1 MNHVPPGKAGYRTW
15 RGVYATPY
23 GPPMHEFLTFASD
36 ADMLALW
43 GAGFLA
49 LAGFTLI
56 MDRRRNRRARI
67 DRIGWMP
74 WTGLFLT
81 FAVIGGGL
89 LAVAVPSILRG

>member
-1 MNHVPPGKAGYRTW
+1 
-15 RGVYATPY
+15 
-23 GPPMHEFLTFASD
+23 MHEFLTFASD
-36 ADMLALW
+36 ADILAMW
-43 GAGFLA
+43 GAGFLMLA
-49 LAGFTLI
+49 LFTLV

-89 LAVAVPSILRG
+89 LAVAIPGILKG

>member
-1 MNHVPPGKAGYRTW
+1 
-15 RGVYATPY
+15 
-23 GPPMHEFLTFASD
+23 MHEFLTFASD
-36 ADMLALW
+36 ADILAMW
-43 GAGFLA
+43 GVGFLG
-49 LAGFTLI
+49 LAAFTLI

-89 LAVAVPSILRG
+89 LAVAIPGILRG

>member
-1 MNHVPPGKAGYRTW
+1 
-15 RGVYATPY
+15 
-23 GPPMHEFLTFASD
+23 MHEFLTFASD
-36 ADMLALW
+36 ADILALW
-43 GAGFLA
+43 GAGFLMLA
-49 LAGFTLI
+49 LFTLV

-89 LAVAVPSILRG
+89 LAVAIPGMLRG

>member
-1 MNHVPPGKAGYRTW
+1 
-15 RGVYATPY
+15 
-23 GPPMHEFLTFASD
+23 MHEFLTFASD
-36 ADMLALW
+36 ADILAMW
-43 GAGFLA
+43 GVAFLGLSA
-49 LAGFTLI
+49 FTLI

-89 LAVAVPSILRG
+89 LAVAIPGILRG

>member
-1 MNHVPPGKAGYRTW
+1 
-15 RGVYATPY
+15 
-23 GPPMHEFLTFASD
+23 MHEFLTFASD
-36 ADMLALW
+36 ADILAMW
-43 GAGFLA
+43 GAGFLMLA
-49 LAGFTLI
+49 LFTLV

-89 LAVAVPSILRG
+89 LAVAIPGMLRG

>member
-1 MNHVPPGKAGYRTW
+1 
-15 RGVYATPY
+15 
-23 GPPMHEFLTFASD
+23 MHEFLTFASD
-36 ADMLALW
+36 ADILSMW
-43 GAGFLA
+43 GAGFLMLA
-49 LAGFTLI
+49 LFTLV

-89 LAVAVPSILRG
+89 LAVAIPGMLKG